1 MSVRYT
7 SGKKFNCLAYAL
19 LISQEQITQTVEVA
33 KAVQESTA
41 AVAYAQEERRLTHAH
56 VRQRMCSE
64 IAKALSDVPMELH
77 ETVARRAAGAVDSW
91 FEGWSI
97 DKLDDAFRLN
107 EFMAQPHVVGFADRL
122 KRTIILVDER
132 GGCRLSIWRYEPGFK
147 PPQQIS
153 MTEAK
158 KLRKLEGSAMPL
170 FIDMIPNHFQGMV
183 PTA

>member
-1 MSVRYT
+1 M
-7 SGKKFNCLAYAL
+7 
-19 LISQEQITQTVEVA
+19 
-33 KAVQESTA
+33 
-41 AVAYAQEERRLTHAH
+41 
-56 VRQRMCSE
+56 
-64 IAKALSDVPMELH
+64 D
-77 ETVARRAAGAVDSW
+77 
-91 FEGWSI
+91 
-97 DKLDDAFRLN
+97 
-107 EFMAQPHVVGFADRL
+107 VVGFADRL